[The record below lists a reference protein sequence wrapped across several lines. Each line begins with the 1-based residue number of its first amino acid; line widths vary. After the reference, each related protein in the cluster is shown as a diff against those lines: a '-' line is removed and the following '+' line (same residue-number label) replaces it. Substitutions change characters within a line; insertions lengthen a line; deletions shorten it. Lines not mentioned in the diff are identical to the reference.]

1 MPFAKMTQPAMP
13 RRLWALVGFP
23 GSGKSTF
30 AARMRGPLLAIDA
43 DHRFDEVMRLA
54 GDVYSLSNRPADNV
68 QPERIAACL
77 HANMPGSDVAT
88 IIVDSL
94 TAIIAPLVT
103 QAIIDNDA
111 GRNKNRMAAFKDKAL
126 AMRLLQDAVSA
137 WGCDCLWIYHLQNGR
152 DANANEVTTATVS
165 RTELARL
172 TRSIN
177 MQLRIVEA
185 GDKRAVKVE
194 WARRGRSGMTLVD
207 ETGTWAGMPEKIE
220 QAVYGGLSLA
230 EQDKIEQAMPTA
242 FSNPEQAIG
251 WAYDFGAFTNLPH
264 ARNAYD
270 KLKREQA
277 PAIAAEMWALWI
289 ADCQARKLQQQAGVT
304 KTPNGAGDPFDDLP
318 SASKEPAQAAA
329 LAKNGNGKTPALT
342 PAQLNAELDAQAAAE
357 ETPHF

>member
-1 MPFAKMTQPAMP
+1 MAFVKMTQPLTP
-13 RRLWALVGFP
+13 RRLWALVGYP

-54 GDVYSLSNRPADNV
+54 GAVYQLSDTPADNV
-68 QPERIAACL
+68 QPERIAAAL
-77 HANMPGSDVAT
+77 HKNMPGSDVAT
-88 IIVDSL
+88 IVVDSL

-103 QAIIDNDA
+103 QAILDNDA

-126 AMRLLQDAVSA
+126 AMRLLQDAVGA
-137 WGCDCLWIYHLQNGR
+137 WGCDVLWIYHLQDGR

-177 MQLRIVEA
+177 MQLRIVEQ

-230 EQDKIEQAMPTA
+230 EQDQIEQALPTK
-242 FSNPEQAIG
+242 FCNPEQAIA
-251 WAYDFGAFTNLPH
+251 WAVDFGAFVELVH

-270 KLKREQA
+270 KCKREQA
-277 PAIAAEMWALWI
+277 PATATDMWALWI
-289 ADCQARKLQQQAGVT
+289 ADCQARKALHETTRAEFEQM
-304 KTPNGAGDPFDDLP
+304 P
-318 SASKEPAQAAA
+318 SASKAPAQAAA
-329 LAKNGNGKTPALT
+329 LAHGTNGNGHKPPALT
-342 PAQLNAELDAQAAAE
+342 EAQLNAELDAQAAAE
-357 ETPHF
+357 EQPLF

>member
-1 MPFAKMTQPAMP
+1 MAFAKMTQPAMP

-54 GDVYSLSNRPADNV
+54 GDVYQISNAPADNV

-88 IIVDSL
+88 IVVDSL

-103 QAIIDNDA
+103 QAVLDNDA

-137 WGCDCLWIYHLQNGR
+137 WGCDVLWIYHLQNGR

-177 MQLRIVEA
+177 MQLRIVDAA
-185 GDKRAVKVE
+185 GGKRAIKVE

-242 FSNPEQAIG
+242 FNNPDQAIA
-251 WAYDFGAFTNLPH
+251 WAYDFGAFDNLPH

-277 PAIAAEMWALWI
+277 PTTAAEMWALWI
-289 ADCQARKLQQQAGVT
+289 ADCQARKLQAGA
-304 KTPNGAGDPFDDLP
+304 PDPFDDLP

-329 LAKNGNGKTPALT
+329 LARNGNGKTPALT
-342 PAQLNAELDAQAAAE
+342 DAALNAELDALAAAE

>member
-1 MPFAKMTQPAMP
+1 MAFAKMTQPVTP

-54 GDVYSLSNRPADNV
+54 GDVYQLSNTPADNV
-68 QPERIAACL
+68 QPERIADCL
-77 HANMPGSDVAT
+77 HRNMPGSDVAT
-88 IIVDSL
+88 IVVDSL
-94 TAIIAPLVT
+94 TAIIAPLVV

-111 GRNKNRMAAFKDKAL
+111 GRNRNRMAAFKDKAL

-137 WGCDCLWIYHLQNGR
+137 WGCDVLWIYHLQSGR

-172 TRSIN
+172 QRSIN

-185 GDKRAVKVE
+185 GDKRAIKVE

-230 EQDKIEQAMPTA
+230 EQDKIEQALPTK
-242 FSNPEQAIG
+242 FTNPEQAIA
-251 WAYDFGAFTNLPH
+251 WAVDFGAFGPANGNGALPH

-277 PAIAAEMWALWI
+277 PATAAEMWALWI
-289 ADCQARKLQQQAGVT
+289 ADCQARKAGA
-304 KTPNGAGDPFDDLP
+304 PDPFDDLP
-318 SASKEPAQAAA
+318 SASQAPAQAAA
-329 LAKNGNGKTPALT
+329 LAKNGNGHKPPTLT
-342 PAQLNAELDAQAAAE
+342 DAQLNAELDAQAAAE
-357 ETPHF
+357 EAPLF